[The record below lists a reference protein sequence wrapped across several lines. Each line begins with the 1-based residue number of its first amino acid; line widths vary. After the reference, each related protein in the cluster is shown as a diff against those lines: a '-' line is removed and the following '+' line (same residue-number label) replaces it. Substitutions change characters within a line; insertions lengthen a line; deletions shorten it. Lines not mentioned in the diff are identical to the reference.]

1 MSDLS
6 IIIDGVKFNFRVG
19 LLVKMKKQVLVEC
32 NQDYDFVVLPG
43 GRVKTLESSEDA
55 LIREINEEMK
65 IDLTNYNLEFICID
79 ENFFELDN
87 IKYHELYFIYKIEID
102 ENNEDFKDGM
112 INYDSKVNYY
122 KWVDILD
129 LKEVNLLPKSLI
141 NIIDSNGI
149 HHNIQNS
156 QYP

>member
-65 IDLTNYNLEFICID
+65 IDLTNYNLEFIGAD

-141 NIIDSNGI
+141 NIINSNGI
-149 HHNIQNS
+149 HHSIQK
-156 QYP
+156 YL

>member
-19 LLVKMKKQVLVEC
+19 LLVKMKKQVLVEY

-43 GRVKTLESSEDA
+43 GRFKTLESSEDA

-65 IDLTNYNLEFICID
+65 IDLTNYNLEFIGID

-122 KWVDILD
+122 KWVDIID

-149 HHNIQNS
+149 HHSIQKDL
-156 QYP
+156 

>member
-102 ENNEDFKDGM
+102 ENKEDFKDGM

-149 HHNIQNS
+149 HHNIQKDL
-156 QYP
+156 

>member
-32 NQDYDFVVLPG
+32 NQDYDFVVLLG

-65 IDLTNYNLEFICID
+65 IDLTNYNLEFIGAD

-112 INYDSKVNYY
+112 INYDSIVNYY

-149 HHNIQNS
+149 HHSIQKDL
-156 QYP
+156 

>member
-19 LLVKMKKQVLVEC
+19 LLVKMKKQVLVEY

-65 IDLTNYNLEFICID
+65 IDLTNYNLEFIGID

-122 KWVDILD
+122 KWVDIID

-149 HHNIQNS
+149 HHSIQKDL
-156 QYP
+156 

>member
-19 LLVKMKKQVLVEC
+19 LLVKMKKQVLVEY

-43 GRVKTLESSEDA
+43 GRVKTLESSENA

-65 IDLTNYNLEFICID
+65 IDLTNYNLEFIGID

-122 KWVDILD
+122 KWVDIID

-149 HHNIQNS
+149 HHNIQKDL
-156 QYP
+156 

>member
-65 IDLTNYNLEFICID
+65 IDLTNYNLEFIGAD
-79 ENFFELDN
+79 ENFFVLDN

-149 HHNIQNS
+149 HHSIQKDL
-156 QYP
+156 

>member
-6 IIIDGVKFNFRVG
+6 IIIDGIKFNVRVG
-19 LLVKMKKQVLVEC
+19 LLIKRRSDILIEC
-32 NQDYDFVVLPG
+32 NSDYDFVVLPG
-43 GRVKTLESSEDA
+43 GRVKTLESSKDA

-65 IDLTNYNLEFICID
+65 IDLTNYNLEFIGID

-102 ENNEDFKDGM
+102 ENNDDFKDGM

-122 KWVDILD
+122 KWINILD

-141 NIIDSNGI
+141 SIIDSNGI
-149 HHNIQNS
+149 HHSIQKDL
-156 QYP
+156 

>member
-1 MSDLS
+1 MSVLS

-65 IDLTNYNLEFICID
+65 IDLTNYNLEFIGAD

-149 HHNIQNS
+149 HHNIQKDL
-156 QYP
+156 

>member
-19 LLVKMKKQVLVEC
+19 LLMKKKKQVLVEC
-32 NQDYDFVVLPG
+32 NPDYDFVVLPG

-65 IDLTNYNLEFICID
+65 IDLTNYNLEFIGID

-122 KWVDILD
+122 KGVDILD

-149 HHNIQNS
+149 HHNIQKDL
-156 QYP
+156 

>member
-19 LLVKMKKQVLVEC
+19 LLVKMTKQVLVEC

-65 IDLTNYNLEFICID
+65 IDLTNYNLEFIGAD

-149 HHNIQNS
+149 HHSIQKDL
-156 QYP
+156 

>member
-19 LLVKMKKQVLVEC
+19 LLVKMKKQILVEC

-65 IDLTNYNLEFICID
+65 IDLTKYNLEFIGID

-129 LKEVNLLPKSLI
+129 LKEVNLFPKSLI

-149 HHNIQNS
+149 HHSIQKDL
-156 QYP
+156 

>member
-6 IIIDGVKFNFRVG
+6 IIIDGIKFNVRVG
-19 LLVKMKKQVLVEC
+19 LLIKRRSDILIEC
-32 NQDYDFVVLPG
+32 NSDYDFVVLPG
-43 GRVKTLESSEDA
+43 GRVKTLESSKDA

-65 IDLTNYNLEFICID
+65 IDLTNYNLEFIGID

-122 KWVDILD
+122 KWINILD

-141 NIIDSNGI
+141 SIIDSNGI
-149 HHNIQNS
+149 HHSIQKDL
-156 QYP
+156 

>member
-65 IDLTNYNLEFICID
+65 IDLTNYNLEFIGID

-129 LKEVNLLPKSLI
+129 LTEVNLLPKSLI

-149 HHNIQNS
+149 HHSIQKDL
-156 QYP
+156 

>member
-65 IDLTNYNLEFICID
+65 IDLTNYNLEFIGTD

-102 ENNEDFKDGM
+102 ENNKDFKDGM

-129 LKEVNLLPKSLI
+129 LKEVNLFPKSLI

-149 HHNIQNS
+149 HHSIQKDL
-156 QYP
+156 

>member
-19 LLVKMKKQVLVEC
+19 LLVKKKKQVLVEC
-32 NQDYDFVVLPG
+32 NPDYDFVVLPG

-65 IDLTNYNLEFICID
+65 IDLTNYNLEFIGID

-122 KWVDILD
+122 KWIDILD
-129 LKEVNLLPKSLI
+129 LKEVNLFPKSLI

-149 HHNIQNS
+149 HHSIQKDL
-156 QYP
+156 

>member
-6 IIIDGVKFNFRVG
+6 IIIDGIKFNVRVG
-19 LLVKMKKQVLVEC
+19 LLIKRRSDILIEC
-32 NQDYDFVVLPG
+32 NSDYDFVVLPG
-43 GRVKTLESSEDA
+43 GRVKNLESSKDA

-65 IDLTNYNLEFICID
+65 IDLTNYNLEFIGID

-122 KWVDILD
+122 KWVNILD

-149 HHNIQNS
+149 HHSIQKDL
-156 QYP
+156 

>member
-65 IDLTNYNLEFICID
+65 IDLTNYNLEFIGAD

-102 ENNEDFKDGM
+102 DNNEDFKDGM

-122 KWVDILD
+122 KWVDILE

-141 NIIDSNGI
+141 NIIDSNVI
-149 HHNIQNS
+149 HHSIQKDL
-156 QYP
+156 

>member
-6 IIIDGVKFNFRVG
+6 IIIDDVKFNFRVG

-149 HHNIQNS
+149 HHNIQKDL
-156 QYP
+156 

>member
-6 IIIDGVKFNFRVG
+6 IIIDGIKFNVRVG
-19 LLVKMKKQVLVEC
+19 LLIKRRSDILIEC
-32 NQDYDFVVLPG
+32 NSDYDFVVLPG
-43 GRVKTLESSEDA
+43 GRVKTLESSKDA

-65 IDLTNYNLEFICID
+65 IDLTNYNLEFIGID

-87 IKYHELYFIYKIEID
+87 IKYHELYFIYKIELD
-102 ENNEDFKDGM
+102 ENNDDFKDGM

-122 KWVDILD
+122 KWINILD

-141 NIIDSNGI
+141 SIIDSNGI
-149 HHNIQNS
+149 HHSIQKDL
-156 QYP
+156 

>member
-1 MSDLS
+1 MNDLS
-6 IIIDGVKFNFRVG
+6 IIVDDVKFNFRVG
-19 LLVKMKKQVLVEC
+19 LLVKKKKQVLVEC
-32 NQDYDFVVLPG
+32 NPDYDFVVLPG

-65 IDLTNYNLEFICID
+65 IDLTNYNLEFIGID

-102 ENNEDFKDGM
+102 ENNDDFKDGM

-149 HHNIQNS
+149 QHSIQKDL
-156 QYP
+156 

>member
-6 IIIDGVKFNFRVG
+6 IIIDGIKFNVRVG
-19 LLVKMKKQVLVEC
+19 LLIKRRSDILIEC
-32 NQDYDFVVLPG
+32 NSDYDFVVLPG
-43 GRVKTLESSEDA
+43 GRVKTLESSKDA

-65 IDLTNYNLEFICID
+65 IDLTNYNLEFIGID

-102 ENNEDFKDGM
+102 ENNDDFKDGM
-112 INYDSKVNYY
+112 INCDSKVNYY
-122 KWVDILD
+122 KWINILD

-141 NIIDSNGI
+141 SIIDSNGI
-149 HHNIQNS
+149 HHSIQKDL
-156 QYP
+156 

>member
-65 IDLTNYNLEFICID
+65 IDLTNYNLEFIGAD

-122 KWVDILD
+122 KLVDILD

-149 HHNIQNS
+149 HHSIQKDL
-156 QYP
+156 

>member
-65 IDLTNYNLEFICID
+65 IDLTNYNLEFIGAD

-122 KWVDILD
+122 KWVNILD

-149 HHNIQNS
+149 HHSIQKDL
-156 QYP
+156 

>member
-65 IDLTNYNLEFICID
+65 IYLTNYNLEFIGAD

-112 INYDSKVNYY
+112 INYDSIVNYY

-149 HHNIQNS
+149 HHSIQKDL
-156 QYP
+156 

>member
-19 LLVKMKKQVLVEC
+19 LLVKKKKQVLVEC
-32 NQDYDFVVLPG
+32 NPDYDFVVLPG

-65 IDLTNYNLEFICID
+65 IDLTKYNLEFIGID

-122 KWVDILD
+122 KWVNILD

-149 HHNIQNS
+149 HHSIQKDL
-156 QYP
+156 

>member
-102 ENNEDFKDGM
+102 ENNEDFKNGM

-141 NIIDSNGI
+141 NINDSNGI
-149 HHNIQNS
+149 HHNIQ
-156 QYP
+156 

>member
-1 MSDLS
+1 MTDLS

-65 IDLTNYNLEFICID
+65 IDLSNYNLEFIGAD

-149 HHNIQNS
+149 HHSIQKDL
-156 QYP
+156 

>member
-149 HHNIQNS
+149 HHNIQKDL
-156 QYP
+156 

>member
-19 LLVKMKKQVLVEC
+19 LLMKKKKQVLVEC
-32 NQDYDFVVLPG
+32 NPDYDFVVLPG

-65 IDLTNYNLEFICID
+65 IDLTNYNLEFIGID

-149 HHNIQNS
+149 HHNIQKDL
-156 QYP
+156 

>member
-43 GRVKTLESSEDA
+43 GRVKTLESSKDA

-65 IDLTNYNLEFICID
+65 IDLTNYNLEFIGVD

-149 HHNIQNS
+149 HHSIQKDL
-156 QYP
+156 

>member
-32 NQDYDFVVLPG
+32 NQDYDFVVLPS

-65 IDLTNYNLEFICID
+65 IDLTNYNLEFIGAD

-149 HHNIQNS
+149 HHSIQKDL
-156 QYP
+156 

>member
-19 LLVKMKKQVLVEC
+19 LLMKKKKQVLVEC
-32 NQDYDFVVLPG
+32 NPDYDFVVLPG

-65 IDLTNYNLEFICID
+65 IDLTNYNLEFIGID

-149 HHNIQNS
+149 HHSIQKDL
-156 QYP
+156 

>member
-65 IDLTNYNLEFICID
+65 IDLTNYNLEFIGID

-102 ENNEDFKDGM
+102 ENNEDFKDGL

-149 HHNIQNS
+149 HHSIQKDL
-156 QYP
+156 

>member
-6 IIIDGVKFNFRVG
+6 IIIDGIKFNVRVG
-19 LLVKMKKQVLVEC
+19 LLIKRRRDILIEC
-32 NQDYDFVVLPG
+32 NSDYDFVVLPG
-43 GRVKTLESSEDA
+43 GRVKTLESSKDA

-65 IDLTNYNLEFICID
+65 IDLTNYNLEFIGID

-102 ENNEDFKDGM
+102 ENNDNFKDGM

-122 KWVDILD
+122 KWINILD

-141 NIIDSNGI
+141 SIIDSNGI
-149 HHNIQNS
+149 HHSIQKDL
-156 QYP
+156 

>member
-65 IDLTNYNLEFICID
+65 IDLTNYNLEFIGAD

-87 IKYHELYFIYKIEID
+87 IKYHELYLIYKIEID

-149 HHNIQNS
+149 HHNIQKDL
-156 QYP
+156 

>member
-65 IDLTNYNLEFICID
+65 IDLTNYNLEFIDAD

-112 INYDSKVNYY
+112 INYDSIVNYY

-149 HHNIQNS
+149 HHSIQKDL
-156 QYP
+156 

>member
-6 IIIDGVKFNFRVG
+6 IIIDGIKFNVRVG
-19 LLVKMKKQVLVEC
+19 LLIKRRSDILIEC
-32 NQDYDFVVLPG
+32 NSDYDFVVLPG

-65 IDLTNYNLEFICID
+65 IDLTNYNLEFIGID

-102 ENNEDFKDGM
+102 ENNDDFKDGM

-149 HHNIQNS
+149 HHSIQKDL
-156 QYP
+156 